1 MNTQP
6 LFHAQP
12 VITLPHQGMCGILG
26 ITPNG
31 QIYAEEIY
39 PPDELV
45 AHHIL
50 TPDGEIITSADE
62 AEHPSLLTLPK
73 DLITPQIHPQTK
85 ILNYQG
91 GRLRGLREAERLSD
105 WAQSLAIADK
115 LTLIQTLGL
124 KINAMQLF
132 GIIESAVLSSVH
144 LRDDWFIVCR
154 RIRLAIALTQIQ
166 TDADGLRYDYDN
178 HMLQT
183 AHLYHASWAEFT
195 PIHQVMRG
203 VGGQFLRHV
212 YDGTRHKNQLY
223 IASGGGDDKNNTI
236 HRWSIEYPDQKG

>member
-12 VITLPHQGMCGILG
+12 IITLPHRGMCGILG
-26 ITPNG
+26 IAPNG

-45 AHHIL
+45 AQHIL
-50 TPDGEIITSADE
+50 TSDGDIIASADE

-73 DLITPQIHPQTK
+73 DRIVPQIHPQTK

-105 WAQSLAIADK
+105 WAQPLPIADK
-115 LTLIQTLGL
+115 MTLIQTLGL

-132 GIIESAVLSSVH
+132 GIIESVVLSSVYLH
-144 LRDDWFIVCR
+144 DDWFVVCR
-154 RIRLAIALTQIQ
+154 RMVLAIALPKVK
-166 TDADGLRYDYDN
+166 TDSDGLPYDYDS
-178 HMLQT
+178 HILQT

-195 PIHQVMRG
+195 PIHQVVMG

-212 YDGTRHKNQLY
+212 YDGVRDDNQLY
-223 IASGGGDDKNNTI
+223 IASGGGDNKNNTI